1 MRKALQPW
9 MLAAALVPAALV
21 GQDLN
26 VTRPAVE
33 LERLLA
39 EAPMRIVS
47 AEISRPKAK
56 GDITLKADV
65 AFGDEPPMRV
75 KLRKS
80 MPGADEFNN
89 VPRYDLAAQELQK
102 LLVDPVDYF
111 VPPTALRFVPIDE
124 LRRYTDDVRPTF
136 RGSDEVLAVVQYW
149 LQEVKVVEDV
159 LDPARFAADPVYARH
174 IGQLNV
180 FTYLIDHR
188 DSNVGNF
195 LISRAEQGPRVFS
208 IDHGVAFASPD
219 SDRGEL
225 WAKLR
230 VDRLPAGT
238 IARLRALDRGQLDS
252 RLGVLAQWR
261 LVDGRFLAETPGAN
275 LGRGRGVRVER
286 GVLQMGLSA
295 REIGRL
301 WQRREQLLRSVDE
314 GKVHTW

>member
-1 MRKALQPW
+1 MHKALQAW

-124 LRRYTDDVRPTF
+124 FRRYTDDVRPTF

-219 SDRGEL
+219 SNRGEL

-238 IARLRALDRGQLDS
+238 IARLRVLDRGQLDS

-261 LVDGRFLAETPGAN
+261 LVDGRFLAEAPGAN

-314 GKVHTW
+314 GKFHTW

>member
-1 MRKALQPW
+1 MRKALQAW

-124 LRRYTDDVRPTF
+124 FRRYTDDVRPTF

-238 IARLRALDRGQLDS
+238 IARLRVLDRGQLDS

-261 LVDGRFLAETPGAN
+261 LVDGRFLAEAPGAN

>member
-1 MRKALQPW
+1 MRNALHAW

-124 LRRYTDDVRPTF
+124 FRRYTDVRPTF

-261 LVDGRFLAETPGAN
+261 LVDGRFLAEAPGAN